1 MKKALYGLKQSPKAW
16 CERLITYLLEKKFE
30 KWRVD
35 RTLFINRSND
45 ELLVAQIYVYDIVF
59 GVTSSDFA
67 LSFTKEMKTEFKM
80 SMVGELTF
88 FLGLQIRQLKTR
100 IFISQSK
107 YARKFGLE
115 SSKHFGTPM
124 STTIKLSKDVFRK
137 DVEQK
142 FYRSMIGS
150 LLYLTMSRLDIS
162 FTVEACAKY
171 QANPKESHLTTVKR
185 IICYLN
191 ETLDYSLWY
200 PYGYSFV
207 IVGYFDVDW
216 VENVEDKKKHIWCLF
231 FYC

>member
-16 CERLITYLLEKKFE
+16 CESLITYLLEKKFE
-30 KWRVD
+30 KWGVD

-107 YARKFGLE
+107 YARKLVKKFGLKF
-115 SSKHFGTPM
+115 SKHFRTPM
-124 STTIKLSKDVFRK
+124 NTTTKLKKDTCGK
-137 DVEQK
+137 NVEQK
-142 FYRSMIGS
+142 LYRSMIAS
-150 LLYLTMSRLDIS
+150 LLYLTVSHPDIS
-162 FTVEACAKY
+162 FSVGACARY
-171 QANPKESHLTTVKR
+171 QANPKE
-185 IICYLN
+185 
-191 ETLDYSLWY
+191 
-200 PYGYSFV
+200 
-207 IVGYFDVDW
+207 
-216 VENVEDKKKHIWCLF
+216 
-231 FYC
+231 